1 MNIMTPINLPVL
13 PGFDVHQIFR
23 DRQPIHLIKADKPQK
38 SKTEKSGLIIQVAE
52 GYWICAVPNAT
63 SSFII

>member
-1 MNIMTPINLPVL
+1 MNIVTAVNLPVL

-23 DRQPIHLIKADKPQK
+23 DCQSVNLIEADESQK
-38 SKTEKSGLIIQVAE
+38 SKTEKSGLVIQVAE